1 MEEIALRV
9 EWFARLAEA
18 IESAQ
23 RVAWQ
28 LRTCEGASTEARELY
43 SRLEAVRL
51 ELESLRGIATR
62 SSQPID
68 RDLLAQLGWNS
79 SLSDLPD

>member
-9 EWFARLAEA
+9 EWLARLAEA

-43 SRLEAVRL
+43 SKLEAVRL

-62 SSQPID
+62 PSEAID
-68 RDLLAQLGWNS
+68 RDLLEKLGWIS
-79 SLSDLPD
+79 SRSDPSD

>member
-1 MEEIALRV
+1 MEEIALRA
-9 EWFARLAEA
+9 EWFGRLAEA

-28 LRTCEGASTEARELY
+28 LRTCEGASAEVRELY
-43 SRLEAVRL
+43 SRLEGVRL

-62 SSQPID
+62 SSEPID
-68 RDLLAQLGWNS
+68 RDLLARLGWIG
-79 SLSDLPD
+79 SLSDPSD